1 MSLNITQTISSP
13 SPASRTFVAS
23 TPNIKNQPS
32 ESERECWSICR
43 DRFKYVIFFS
53 VAIQY
58 VLLMLYSII
67 PNVGFLL
74 HPVVWVKEIFSILLS
89 PLILVTV
96 IHGYFTL
103 KPFLEARVY
112 LPTRMS
118 KFIRSF
124 THESS
129 IIFLNFFIGLFT
141 SLLFVR
147 YLNDDI
153 KTLTVKTEDKKFLNE
168 KFAFLILNGAFL
180 RCYFYFKR
188 DENVQSIAFPI
199 IHQSK
204 FLQLRRQIVSVLK
217 ASFVNSL
224 IPVLHFVM
232 FYIVFGG
239 SFCYVLRRLFGLSIE
254 DGSIL
259 ESFATVFNLR
269 LIVSSWILSAMIW
282 SNMELMGKI
291 INIFTTEPR
300 EFSIEGADT
309 LTLAEALSMS
319 KFQIAQQLAAQ
330 DLCNLA
336 DSPISARRKQYYALS
351 NPGGHPHNWKRLV
364 QNSLAIV
371 NNFSDDLKSAVD
383 SISKNR
389 SNVNTSSTMNQP
401 IYQFYENKRMAREF
415 NDFNGIRSLA
425 TSPLK
430 MQSTAES
437 KQPDYVES
445 VKQKLMANRF
455 IRYFLGE
462 AEEAKLNFLLVH
474 NSQTIEWITQ
484 GISSIVARSISE
496 DSYGVVQHDIRQ
508 IVKSLIKLKNVLD
521 KVGSVNSI
529 AKDRNFIA
537 LKAAVRRSL
546 YRIVSEFSRFFE
558 DLLLDSEDIR
568 ALHAFVGFKEL

>member
-13 SPASRTFVAS
+13 PPAPRAIVSS
-23 TPNIKNQPS
+23 TTSLNQPS

-43 DRFKYVIFFS
+43 DRFKYVILFS

-74 HPVVWVKEIFSILLS
+74 HPVMWFKEIFSILLS
-89 PLILVTV
+89 PLVLVTV

-103 KPFLEARVY
+103 KPFLESKVY

-118 KFIRSF
+118 KFVRSF

-147 YLNDDI
+147 YLRDDM
-153 KTLTVKTEDKKFLNE
+153 KTLTYKNEDKKFLNQ
-168 KFAFLILNGAFL
+168 KFAFLILNGAFM
-180 RCYFYFKR
+180 RCYFYFKGSETER
-188 DENVQSIAFPI
+188 SVAFPI
-199 IHQSK
+199 INQSK
-204 FLQLRRQIVSVLK
+204 FLQLRRQLIIVLK

-224 IPVLHFVM
+224 IPLVHFIG
-232 FYIVFGG
+232 FYLIFGG

-254 DGSIL
+254 ESSIF
-259 ESFATVFNLR
+259 ESLSNVTNLR
-269 LIVSSWILSAMIW
+269 VIVASWILSSMIW
-282 SNMELMGKI
+282 SNMELMGKV
-291 INIFTTEPR
+291 INIFTTGPR
-300 EFSIEGADT
+300 EFNIAGNS
-309 LTLAEALSMS
+309 LTLAEALAMS
-319 KFQIAQQLAAQ
+319 KFQIVQQLAAQ

-336 DSPISARRKQYYALS
+336 DNPANARRKQFYALS

-389 SNVNTSSTMNQP
+389 STNNTSSVMNQP
-401 IYQFYENKRMAREF
+401 TYQFYENKRMVREF
-415 NDFNGIRSLA
+415 NDFNGLRSL
-425 TSPLK
+425 
-430 MQSTAES
+430 STNHLNIHQPTMEQ
-437 KQPDYVES
+437 KQPDYLTVI
-445 VKQKLMANRF
+445 KQKLMTNRLV
-455 IRYFLGE
+455 RYFLGE
-462 AEEAKLNFLLVH
+462 TEEAKLNFLLIH
-474 NSQTIEWITQ
+474 NSQTIEWIAQ
-484 GISSIVARSISE
+484 GISSIVARSVNE

-508 IVKSLIKLKNVLD
+508 VVKSLIKLKNVLD

-546 YRIVSEFSRFFE
+546 YRIVSEFARFFE
-558 DLLLDSEDIR
+558 DLLLDAEDIR
-568 ALHAFVGFKEL
+568 ALQAFVNFKEL

>member
-13 SPASRTFVAS
+13 VPATRTFTAS
-23 TPNIKNQPS
+23 STNLNQPS

-58 VLLMLYSII
+58 ILLMLYSII

-74 HPVVWVKEIFSILLS
+74 HPVTWAKEIFSILLS

-103 KPFLEARVY
+103 KPFLEEKVY

-147 YLNDDI
+147 YLSDDM
-153 KTLTVKTEDKKFLNE
+153 KTLTTKTEDKKFLNE
-168 KFAFLILNGAFL
+168 KFAFLLLNGAFM

-188 DENVQSIAFPI
+188 GETERSIAFPI

-204 FLQLRRQIVSVLK
+204 FLQLRRQIVTVLK

-224 IPVLHFVM
+224 IPVFHFIG

-239 SFCYVLRRLFGLSIE
+239 SFCYVLRRVFGLSIE
-254 DGSIL
+254 EVSFL
-259 ESFATVFNLR
+259 ESFATVVNVR
-269 LIVSSWILSAMIW
+269 LLVASWILSSMIW
-282 SNMELMGKI
+282 SNMELMGKT

-300 EFSIEGADT
+300 EFSIEGANT
-309 LTLAEALSMS
+309 LTLAEALSMT
-319 KFQIAQQLAAQ
+319 KFQITQQLAAQ
-330 DLCNLA
+330 DLYNLA
-336 DSPISARRKQYYALS
+336 DNPISARRKQYYALS

-364 QNSLAIV
+364 QNSLAII
-371 NNFSDDLKSAVD
+371 NNFSNDLKSAVE

-389 SNVNTSSTMNQP
+389 NNNNTSSTMNQP

-415 NDFNGIRSLA
+415 NDFNGVRSLA
-425 TSPLK
+425 SSTLN
-430 MQSTAES
+430 MQPTMDT
-437 KQPDYVES
+437 KQHPNYVDS

-455 IRYFLGE
+455 VRYFLGE
-462 AEEAKLNFLLVH
+462 TEEAKLNFLLIH

-546 YRIVSEFSRFFE
+546 YRIVAEFSRFFE

-568 ALHAFVGFKEL
+568 ALHAFATFKEL